1 MGRSAIIISLL
12 CLLLNAAIAGAA
24 DPEPQQQQQLL
35 HKIEALE
42 KQISELK
49 SLKLKKES
57 LPVKKE
63 QCMKVV
69 GVEPYCRCVSEA
81 LPATV
86 DYRQFVQI
94 LLTPAAEFGY
104 DKLTA
109 EQKKDVDQAL
119 VAWAGC
125 VEYKGPKGAGM
136 IDGIMGRETLF

>member
-1 MGRSAIIISLL
+1 MKRLVIAVTLIWCSLGSM
-12 CLLLNAAIAGAA
+12 IAGAT
-24 DPEPQQQQQLL
+24 DPDPQKQQQLL
-35 HKIEALE
+35 KKIEELE
-42 KQISELK
+42 QQISELR
-49 SLKLKKES
+49 SLQLKKQT

-69 GVEPYCRCVSEA
+69 GVESYCTCVSEA

-104 DKLTA
+104 DKLTV

-119 VAWAGC
+119 VAWARC
-125 VEYKGPKGAGM
+125 VDYKGPQGSGAM
-136 IDGIMGRETLF
+136 DRLMNRETLF